1 MDDLGAII
9 VIALFS
15 TADFSAGY
23 LAASLLVFAL
33 LVAMILWDA
42 SCRSR
47 SICSGRALMWFL
59 MLQSGVHATIA
70 GVLLAFA
77 IPFPP
82 RRVNAHSPSHRL
94 EHLLHTPVA
103 FIILPT
109 RTASQEQMMS
119 PTSKTPSAPS
129 SQAHATAEPS
139 LRHQSESLDE
149 GLRETFPASD
159 PVAVSITC
167 IVPAPTA
174 GSKHAPPHGH

>member
-1 MDDLGAII
+1 MSLTPYLLG
-9 VIALFS
+9 
-15 TADFSAGY
+15 G
-23 LAASLLVFAL
+23 
-33 LVAMILWDA
+33 
-42 SCRSR
+42 
-47 SICSGRALMWFL
+47 ALMWFL

-77 IPFPP
+77 IPFSP

-94 EHLLHTPVA
+94 EPLLHKPVA

-129 SQAHATAEPS
+129 SQAHAAAEPS

-159 PVAVSITC
+159 PVAVSITR